1 MARTRRNRSS
11 GRGIIAAL
19 AWPVLLGGLG
29 TLLILGVP
37 RLRTPRTA
45 PPAISVAFTTL
56 PDWLDGNLV
65 TELEIVV
72 RESLVGVR
80 IERSPLLHTAEN
92 LRATGYFAEVRQVS
106 WLSETCVAVDATFL
120 APYARVLH
128 GEQEWFADVEGH
140 VLPKRAEPLVRGNY
154 HFITIVGLQHA
165 PPACA
170 GAQWMGG
177 DLASALSLLRVIY
190 AKPWAVQVKQVD
202 VAMWRENGHIALLT
216 DTPCR
221 IVWGSAPGS
230 EQALEALAAE
240 KVRRLDHFVASH
252 GRIDRGKSETLQLT
266 EGAGVVAWR

>member
-1 MARTRRNRSS
+1 M
-11 GRGIIAAL
+11 
-19 AWPVLLGGLG
+19 AWPALLGGWCALV
-29 TLLILGVP
+29 ILGVP

-45 PPAISVAFTTL
+45 PPTVSVAFTSL
-56 PDWLDGNLV
+56 PDWLDNSLV

-80 IERSPLLHTAEN
+80 IERSPLLHTAES

-106 WLSETCVAVDATFL
+106 WQSETCVAVDATFL

-128 GEQEWFADVEGH
+128 GESEWFADVEGH
-140 VLPKRAEPLVRGNY
+140 VFPRRAGPLVRGNY

-165 PPACA
+165 PPLRA

-177 DLASALSLLRVIY
+177 DLASALSLLRAIY
-190 AKPWAVQVKQVD
+190 AKPWAVQVKRMD
-202 VAMWRENGHIALLT
+202 VGMWRENGHIALLT
-216 DTPCR
+216 DAPCR
-221 IVWGSAPGS
+221 IVWGSAPGR

-240 KVRRLDHFVASH
+240 KMRRLDHFVASH

-266 EGAGVVAWR
+266 DGAGVVAWR